1 MTKEQYVEAGLE
13 KITRTW
19 TGVICLLG
27 AAIFLALSLLDYYVT
42 PENFGRFLL
51 YRAIV
56 SISLAI
62 CFLLT
67 RLKSGRRSLYLI
79 GFIGASVSAA
89 VIELMILSF
98 GGHKSPYY
106 GGMAVLTIAVLGF
119 IPFDTLWSLSIAAV
133 VYSIYLFPILIFDRV
148 TDPAHFVSENAFL
161 ISILVTA
168 FIWRHMS
175 NRGIVRGIAM
185 QYDLAEDKKRLEKDR
200 DSLRDSID
208 VFSYI
213 VSEVEKKKGFDLY
226 LYKPLPNPNIPTCWE
241 LKNCPYKECPVYGA
255 KGARC
260 WQIAG
265 THCGGVVQGYFAKK
279 FSDCKECDVYKEATQ
294 EQAYEVRETFY
305 NMMHIL
311 ENTHRELIESRRAAE
326 ETSRLKSEFL
336 ANMSHE
342 IRTPMNGIIG
352 MTAMALDTDLT
363 AEQRDYLNTVQ
374 KSAYAL
380 LNIINDILDFSKI
393 EAGKLSLDIVDF
405 DLRQTVEG
413 VVDTLSAHA
422 AGKGLELVSL
432 VHHDVPS
439 FLRGDAGRIRQ
450 ILLNLGG
457 NAIKFTD
464 KGEVI
469 IRAEMAEE
477 SHTHAR
483 VVFSVIDTGIGIPED
498 KHEIIFD
505 PFIQAD
511 GSTTRRHGGA
521 GLGLSISKKLVEL
534 MGGRISVE
542 SEPGKGSVFWFSL
555 HLEKQPEQEA
565 LRRAVLPDIRSQR
578 VLVADDNETNR
589 IVLWKTLQ
597 GFGFDVQVVESG
609 AAALEVL
616 VEAARAGNPF
626 ALLLLDMHMP
636 AMDGEQTAAA
646 VRTTA
651 GIKDTSIILLTSF
664 GTHGD
669 ISHARRMGCDGY
681 LIKPVKEYLL
691 LDTIT
696 TVLSRKAA
704 PPEKETRS
712 LYVPSRRARVMFRN
726 VRVLLVEDN
735 PINQKTA
742 LAILE
747 RAGCAVDVA
756 ENGLEAVRALDRDN
770 YDLVFMDV
778 QMPEMDGFEATRA
791 IRGKETG
798 ERHHIIVAMTAHAMT
813 GDRERCIQ
821 SGMDDYISKPI
832 TPVEMCKI
840 IEKWVGPESVIHLDG
855 QANEGVCSGDG
866 KSEEGTAVDHNS
878 PVDIKS
884 ALSRFD
890 NDTEFLKRMFCKFM
904 EYAPEQIEVLY
915 RAAVAGDTEKVRSLA
930 HGFKGSSATL
940 SAVRMTS
947 LAERIEKS
955 GRDHNLSGAMSL
967 IQELRSELS
976 RLGKFVRDL

>member
-13 KITRTW
+13 RITRSW
-19 TGVICLLG
+19 TGSICLLG
-27 AAIFLALSLLDYYVT
+27 AAIFLALSVLDYYVT

-51 YRAIV
+51 YRSIV
-56 SISLAI
+56 SLLLAA

-67 RLKSGRRSLYLI
+67 RLKYGRRYLYLI
-79 GFIGASVSAA
+79 GLTGTSLSAA
-89 VIELMILSF
+89 AIELMILSF

-106 GGMAVLTIAVLGF
+106 GGMAVLMIAALGF
-119 IPFDTLWSLSIAAV
+119 IPFDTLWSLAVTAV
-133 VYSIYLFPILIFDRV
+133 VYSIYLFPILAFDRV
-148 TDPAHFVSENAFL
+148 TDPSHFISENAFL
-161 ISILVTA
+161 ISIFLTA
-168 FIWRHMS
+168 LIWRHMS
-175 NRGIVRGIAM
+175 NRSTVSGLRL

-200 DSLRDSID
+200 DNLRDSID
-208 VFSYI
+208 IFSYI

-241 LKNCPYKECPVYGA
+241 LKNCPYKECPVYGL
-255 KGARC
+255 KGTRC

-265 THCGGVVQGYFAKK
+265 THCGGIVQGYFAKK
-279 FSDCKECDVYKEATQ
+279 FSDCKECDIYKEAAG
-294 EQAYEVRETFY
+294 EQAYEVRETFN

-311 ENTHRELIESRRAAE
+311 ESTHRELIESRRTAE

-422 AGKGLELVSL
+422 ARKGLELASL

-450 ILLNLGG
+450 VLLNLGG

-469 IRAEMAEE
+469 IRAELTGE
-477 SHTHAR
+477 SHTHAKI
-483 VVFSVIDTGIGIPED
+483 VFSVIDTGIGIPVD

-534 MGGRISVE
+534 MGGRIGLE

-555 HLEKQPEQEA
+555 DLEKKQGQGA

-589 IVLWKTLQ
+589 MILLKTLE
-597 GFGFDVQVVESG
+597 GFGFDVRVVESG

-616 VEAARAGNPF
+616 VEAARTGEPF

-646 VRTTA
+646 VRSTA
-651 GIKDTSIILLTSF
+651 GIKDTPIILLTSF
-664 GTHGD
+664 GTPGD
-669 ISHARRMGCDGY
+669 ISLARRMGCDGY
-681 LIKPVKEYLL
+681 LIKPVKESLL
-691 LDTIT
+691 LDTIAS
-696 TVLSRKAA
+696 VLSRKAA
-704 PPEKETRS
+704 PPGKETRS
-712 LYVPSRRARVMFRN
+712 LYLPPRRARVMFRN
-726 VRVLLVEDN
+726 VRILLAEDN
-735 PINQKTA
+735 PINRKTA

-747 RAGCAVDVA
+747 KAGCAVDVA
-756 ENGLEAVRALDRDN
+756 ENGVAAVQALDRDN
-770 YDLVFMDV
+770 YDLVLMDV

-798 ERHHIIVAMTAHAMT
+798 GRHHVIVAMTAHAMS
-813 GDRERCIQ
+813 GDRERCIH

-832 TPVEMCKI
+832 TPGEMYNI
-840 IEKWVGPESVIHLDG
+840 IEKWVGPGSVIHIEG
-855 QANEGVCSGDG
+855 QTGEEVCSGDG
-866 KSEEGTAVDHNS
+866 NPEGKTAVEDS
-878 PVDIKS
+878 PVDMKS

-890 NDTEFLKRMFCKFM
+890 NDAEFLKRMFCKFM
-904 EYAPEQIEVLY
+904 EYAPEQVEVLY
-915 RAAVAGDTEKVRSLA
+915 RAAVAGDSEKVRSLA
-930 HGFKGSSATL
+930 HGLKGSSATL
-940 SAVRMTS
+940 SAVRITS
-947 LAERIEKS
+947 LAERMEKS
-955 GRDHNLSGAMSL
+955 GRDHDLSGAVSL

-976 RLGKFVRDL
+976 RLGRFVEAL